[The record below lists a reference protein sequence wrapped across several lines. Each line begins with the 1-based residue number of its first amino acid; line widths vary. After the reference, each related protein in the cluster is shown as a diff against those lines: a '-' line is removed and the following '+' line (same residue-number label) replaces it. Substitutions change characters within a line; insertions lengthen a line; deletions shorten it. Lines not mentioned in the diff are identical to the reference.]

1 MPTFSKELLSGSS
14 GGRGIK
20 VAATAS
26 TGTTIHATGT
36 SATIKDEVWLYA
48 TNNDT
53 AAIVLTIQLGGTTAT
68 DDDISL
74 LIPSKSGLTLV
85 IPGLVLIGTGS
96 AARTIA
102 AYAATANKIIIT
114 GYVNRIT

>member
-1 MPTFSKELLSGSS
+1 MATFSKELLSGSS

-26 TGTTIHATGT
+26 PGTTIHATGT

-53 AAIVLTIQLGGTTAT
+53 AAIALTIQLGGTTAT
-68 DDDISL
+68 DDDIVLS
-74 LIPSKSGLTLV
+74 IPAKSGMTLML
-85 IPGLVLIGTGS
+85 PGLVLVGTGS
-96 AARTIA
+96 AARDIK
-102 AYAATANKIIIT
+102 AYAAVANKIVLH
-114 GYVNRIT
+114 GYVNRIA